1 MDVLAVV
8 GHSETGKT
16 TLVERLVGELAG
28 GHTVGTIKHLTHAP
42 DVDTEGK
49 DTARHRAAGARTT
62 YGVTDADGWFAT
74 GTTVPPAAMLARLAP
89 DHEVAIVEGYTR
101 SRLPKVVL
109 GDRDDSPS
117 VPEPVLARAPRAD
130 AVDVG
135 AVLDALGSYP
145 GYGTRASLVA
155 GLHSRG
161 SGLVGTVSGRI
172 GGPDGALPPPAQP
185 RPASVR
191 DRDRTDDPD
200 GRDDGD
206 GPAAVANSLAAQS
219 AVDEAA
225 LVRQPAYFPGETA
238 RFHVGV
244 RAADR
249 SAVLGALDTAA
260 DRVADAPSLTLSE
273 VTLDTAA
280 GTDRTDADRG

>member
-49 DTARHRAAGARTT
+49 DTARHRTAGAATT

-74 GTTVPPAAMLARLAP
+74 GTTVPPTTALARLAP
-89 DHEVAIVEGYTR
+89 DHDVAIVEGYTR

-109 GDRDDSPS
+109 GDRGATSP
-117 VPEPVLARAPRAD
+117 VPEPVLARASGAD
-130 AVDVG
+130 AVDLEG
-135 AVLDALGSYP
+135 VLDALPSYP
-145 GYGTRASLVA
+145 GYGTCASLVA
-155 GLHSRG
+155 RLTHPG
-161 SGLVGTVSGRI
+161 SDLIGTVSARVRTDSEGSLPAPPTKTCDLNQTA
-172 GGPDGALPPPAQP
+172 GPDGRP
-185 RPASVR
+185 RE
-191 DRDRTDDPD
+191 
-200 GRDDGD
+200 D
-206 GPAAVANSLAAQS
+206 GPAAVATSLAARPD
-219 AVDEAA
+219 VHEAT

-249 SAVLGALDTAA
+249 STTLTALDAAA
-260 DRVADAPSLTLSE
+260 DRVADTPSLTLTGA
-273 VTLDTAA
+273 TLAPAED
-280 GTDRTDADRG
+280 TDRGDTGRE